1 MDNNKDEFEELKE
14 KEEAEKNREKSVMD
28 LLAMMAMASK
38 AAEEKKKM
46 ENEVKY
52 IGKVLYITYS
62 GLVEAGF
69 TPDQAMDLTKCL
81 ISEVSANNV
90 LK

>member
-1 MDNNKDEFEELKE
+1 MNNNKDEFEELKE
-14 KEEAEKNREKSVMD
+14 KDEAEKNREKSLMD
-28 LLAMMAMASK
+28 FLAMMAMANK
-38 AAEEKKKM
+38 AAEEKKRM
-46 ENEVKY
+46 ETEFKY

-81 ISEVSANNV
+81 ISGVSANNV

>member
-1 MDNNKDEFEELKE
+1 MNNNKDEFEELKE
-14 KEEAEKNREKSVMD
+14 TEEVEKNQEKAFMD
-28 LLAMMAMASK
+28 FLAMMAMANK
-38 AAEEKKKM
+38 AAEEKKNL
-46 ENEVKY
+46 ENEFKH

-81 ISEVSANNV
+81 ISGVNANNV